1 MTKKEIINALNNAG
15 ITFEIFWN
23 KNDKDCNNYEV
34 KLVKDKYTT
43 LRAKLDFNIT
53 KEELDEVIDW
63 FNKFNYKEYVKTLLH
78 S

>member
-15 ITFEIFWN
+15 ITFE
-23 KNDKDCNNYEV
+23 
-34 KLVKDKYTT
+34 KLVKDKYTS
-43 LRAKLDFNIT
+43 LRTKLNFNIT
-53 KEELDEVIDW
+53 KEELDEIIDW